1 MTDIQ
6 GKNWDLELPGA
17 LWAYRIAVKTGTQF
31 SPYHLVY
38 GKEAIMPIELEILS
52 LRMLSKLMDEP
63 PNYYNQRLLQL
74 QELQLDRVK
83 ALEYYEQLKKK
94 HIDSVN
100 AGIKDKGINEG
111 ELVLRYNNKLDKTF
125 QKKFQIKWEG
135 PFKVINKFE
144 NGTFQLA
151 DLDGALHDSRVNG
164 YRLKKYIARMMMVVK
179 DKDLQLP
186 SLVAP
191 TLPVEEGH
199 GFALNHLFANY

>member
-1 MTDIQ
+1 M
-6 GKNWDLELPGA
+6 
-17 LWAYRIAVKTGTQF
+17 
-31 SPYHLVY
+31 S
-38 GKEAIMPIELEILS
+38 IELEILS
-52 LRMLSKLMDEP
+52 LRMLSKFMDEP

-151 DLDGALHDSRVNG
+151 HLDGALHDNRVNG
-164 YRLKKYIARMMMVVK
+164 YQLKKYISHMMMVVK
-179 DKDLQLP
+179 DKELQLP
-186 SLVAP
+186 LRVAP
-191 TLPVEEGH
+191 TLLVDEGY
-199 GFALNHLFANY
+199 GFTLNHLFADC